1 MPLRSVMMK
10 RFIFGFQR
18 RVWCPKWT
26 PLSRSWRM
34 VTTAMCECFV
44 LFSSTPAGTPFRCSG
59 LRARLAWRVASVVAG
74 RRVSP
79 ALTPGASGL
88 LPQGRRLRNVA
99 RGEPP
104 PDIGDGPMRYRAC
117 EVQLVARAATDD
129 SRRGRR
135 PTPNR
140 RDRPETVPRQGG
152 HVLVHSPPSAARA
165 ALGPAPSCTHAAV
178 PPQRAPGRWRRGR
191 RAPPD
196 RGPPDLRDGRPCRL
210 AGRRHRTGAPPGSPR
225 GVAAPAAAAGGE
237 RVRPAVDALGLR
249 APRGGPGR
257 EGGPTG
263 AGRVGRPDHL
273 RRPARRPRRGGRRPR
288 NHADDLRA
296 GP

>member
-10 RFIFGFQR
+10 RFILGFHR

-34 VTTAMCECFV
+34 VTTAMCGCFL
-44 LFSSTPAGTPFRCSG
+44 LFSSTLGRLHTRPLSRAA
-59 LRARLAWRVASVVAG
+59 ARLAWRVASVVAG

-88 LPQGRRLRNVA
+88 LPRGRRLRNVA
-99 RGEPP
+99 RGGPP

-140 RDRPETVPRQGG
+140 RDRPETVPGQGG
-152 HVLVHSPPSAARA
+152 HVFVHSPPSAAPA
-165 ALGPAPSCTHAAV
+165 ALGPAPSCRHAAV
-178 PPQRAPGRWRRGR
+178 PPKRAPGRWRRGR
-191 RAPPD
+191 RAPPH
-196 RGPPDLRDGRPCRL
+196 RAPPDLSDGRF
-210 AGRRHRTGAPPGSPR
+210 
-225 GVAAPAAAAGGE
+225 
-237 RVRPAVDALGLR
+237 
-249 APRGGPGR
+249 
-257 EGGPTG
+257 
-263 AGRVGRPDHL
+263 
-273 RRPARRPRRGGRRPR
+273 
-288 NHADDLRA
+288 
-296 GP
+296 